1 MLAIINS
8 NQKGSLAATQRYTTG
23 IYRTTS
29 KSPAGSHLSASFIGS
44 VRIVFFISSLAFI
57 FRNLPERARAQS
69 ELYPLGFL
77 PDMLLI
83 CFSILP
89 LTSWV
94 LKSETRAE
102 EPGPIHRPT
111 EP

>member
-44 VRIVFFISSLAFI
+44 VRIVFFYFFSCIHLSKSSGARSRAIGALSPWIPARYASDLFFDI
-57 FRNLPERARAQS
+57 ASDFMGSEIRN
-69 ELYPLGFL
+69 
-77 PDMLLI
+77 
-83 CFSILP
+83 
-89 LTSWV
+89 
-94 LKSETRAE
+94 KSGGTGAD
-102 EPGPIHRPT
+102 PQT
-111 EP
+111 D